1 MLKQYYR
8 DHPDCDDLLHGL
20 LVYDDGHLI
29 STHMEPQWRA
39 QMWGTWAT
47 DSRGWDEEGEP
58 FEIPMQGLG
67 AFSCGKTAWL
77 GFNPLFRGFGGEEGY
92 IHEKFRQ
99 AGRKTL
105 CLLWFRRMHRF
116 ERPAGVPFP
125 LRVEDKLRNYL
136 IGHLE
141 VNLDIR
147 PVVEHFGNHLSPH
160 LVCNMLAEIRG
171 SEAPESWPQDLPSP
185 KSTVRAP

>member
-1 MLKQYYR
+1 
-8 DHPDCDDLLHGL
+8 
-20 LVYDDGHLI
+20 VYDDGHLI

-160 LVCNMLAEIRG
+160 LVRNMLEEIRG